1 MLARALSQVDVLA
14 KNARRAHALRVASSG
29 TYSPAKAGDC
39 PDQAQCNTTMLPHG
53 SRNRYPVKALL
64 EEMEAAEHGGTG
76 MGIGLSNNAVLEV
89 VADF

>member
-1 MLARALSQVDVLA
+1 
-14 KNARRAHALRVASSG
+14 
-29 TYSPAKAGDC
+29 
-39 PDQAQCNTTMLPHG
+39 MLPHG